1 MENFRTFLRTR
12 RSIRRFK
19 TDPVPDSVL
28 RDILHTATYA
38 PSAHNRQPWRF
49 IVLTDSSAKTHLS
62 DAMAEE
68 FLRDLEKDNLSPEE
82 ITKRVTKSKERITG
96 APVVVILCVDMSEMD
111 NYPDERRRKAEYII
125 GIQSAANAGMQLLL
139 AAHAEGLG
147 GVWVCSPMFAQETVQ
162 EALNISNNGNR
173 KPCSCL
179 GYPVEIPAFQ
189 GRKPIWRKLW
199 NFSSTVDI
207 YVAHEIDPLNIETS
221 GYIYCLSN
229 S

>member
-1 MENFRTFLRTR
+1 MENIRTFLRTR

-28 RDILHTATYA
+28 RDILHTATFA

-62 DAMAEE
+62 DAMAKE
-68 FLRDLEKDNLSPEE
+68 FQRDLEKDNLPAVE
-82 ITKRVTKSKERITG
+82 IAKKVAKSQERITG

-111 NYPDERRRKAEYII
+111 NYPDERRKKAEYII

-147 GVWVCSPMFAQETVQ
+147 GVWVCSPMFAQEIVQ
-162 EALNISNNGNR
+162 EALNIS
-173 KPCSCL
+173 KQWEPQAMFLL
-179 GYPVEIPAFQ
+179 GYPLEIPAFR
-189 GRKPIWRKLW
+189 GRKAIEEVMK
-199 NFSSTVDI
+199 FSTSEEQAI
-207 YVAHEIDPLNIETS
+207 YETDE
-221 GYIYCLSN
+221 L
-229 S
+229 

>member
-1 MENFRTFLRTR
+1 MENLRTFLRTR

-19 TDPVPDSVL
+19 TDPLPDSVL

-49 IVLTDSSAKTHLS
+49 IVLTDSSAKKHLS

-68 FLRDLEKDNLSPEE
+68 FQRDLEKDKLAPEDV
-82 ITKRVTKSKERITG
+82 TKRVNKSRERITG
-96 APVVVILCVDMSEMD
+96 APAVVILCVDMSEMD
-111 NYPDERRRKAEYII
+111 NYPDERRKKAEYII

-162 EALNISNNGNR
+162 KVLNIS
-173 KPCSCL
+173 KMWEPQAMFLL
-179 GYPVEIPAFQ
+179 GYPVEIPAFR
-189 GRKPIWRKLW
+189 GRKPIEEVMK
-199 NFSSTVDI
+199 FSISEEPAL
-207 YVAHEIDPLNIETS
+207 YETDE
-221 GYIYCLSN
+221 L
-229 S
+229 